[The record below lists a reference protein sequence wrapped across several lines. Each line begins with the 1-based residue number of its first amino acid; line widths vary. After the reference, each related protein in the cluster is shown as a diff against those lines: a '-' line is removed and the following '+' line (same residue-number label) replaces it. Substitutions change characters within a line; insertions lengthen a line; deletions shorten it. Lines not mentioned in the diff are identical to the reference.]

1 MLHEDMKEN
10 AKRLHD
16 FHHHLKAILGLLK
29 LLRTVKYRNMSE
41 ICYRFRIKKFIYAAV
56 ETM

>member
-16 FHHHLKAILGLLK
+16 FHHHLKAILGLAEAALM
-29 LLRTVKYRNMSE
+29 LL
-41 ICYRFRIKKFIYAAV
+41 
-56 ETM
+56 